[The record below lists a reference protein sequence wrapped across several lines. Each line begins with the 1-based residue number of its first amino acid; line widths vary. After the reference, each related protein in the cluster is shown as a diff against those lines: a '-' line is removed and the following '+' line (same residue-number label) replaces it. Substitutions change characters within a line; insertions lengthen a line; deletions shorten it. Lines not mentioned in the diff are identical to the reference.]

1 MKLFLAHL
9 KLLTQERFMAYIW
22 QNLLSERNSIL
33 AWLKF
38 ICNIWTFDW
47 FVCVNIL
54 TNQTTAL
61 IVFGFR
67 CYWIKKKKWRKKKIQ
82 QTSNFNLIGR
92 LADIWQYYNA
102 WKPDIFLSYFHNL
115 FCVTKRE
122 SKWQGFKYFK
132 YFDISW
138 QKNY

>member
-1 MKLFLAHL
+1 MFVVSYLIFICFVVIHEHL
-9 KLLTQERFMAYIW
+9 ITSWFGAMSG
-22 QNLLSERNSIL
+22 NLL
-33 AWLKF
+33 F
-38 ICNIWTFDW
+38 IFDHPIITRQL
-47 FVCVNIL
+47 NIL